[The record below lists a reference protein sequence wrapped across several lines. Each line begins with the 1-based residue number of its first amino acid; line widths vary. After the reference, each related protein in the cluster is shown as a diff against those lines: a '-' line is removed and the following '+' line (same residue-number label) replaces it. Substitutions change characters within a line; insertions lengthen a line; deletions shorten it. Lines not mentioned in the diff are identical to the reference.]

1 MQNDPVVSKASQL
14 MRLGLMPSPDE
25 VRAGRVECCFTL
37 GFCVLICYIGRALD
51 LISSV
56 LLAATKRSNKVYCKC

>member
-25 VRAGRVECCFTL
+25 VRAGKVDCCFQTEFL
-37 GFCVLICYIGRALD
+37 WPDQLYL
-51 LISSV
+51 
-56 LLAATKRSNKVYCKC
+56 